1 MNRRSSSAGSISTAR
16 AVKVL
21 LVSGVQLSGQQVHES
36 PGYLYLLDVQGG
48 CLANEYFWN
57 RYYEKYR
64 NEKIINLPHDVTDN
78 LQKAAK
84 QGGIPQGPDD
94 IYDGGRSASMSSCR

>member
-57 RYYEKYR
+57 RYYEKYGM
-64 NEKIINLPHDVTDN
+64 KKLSTFPMT
-78 LQKAAK
+78 
-84 QGGIPQGPDD
+84 
-94 IYDGGRSASMSSCR
+94 